1 MIRFWT
7 ILCACIAVGLLES
20 NAQTSDTL
28 YLTDFQSIVLNHY
41 PLIKKADLYNEISEA
56 YLLKGKGTLDPKF
69 YSDYDRKDFKNIN
82 YFSRWYSEVKIPTA
96 LPVDFSVGYENNSG
110 AFLSNEATV
119 PSNGLLYGSL
129 NISLLRG
136 LMFDEQ
142 RYNLQAA
149 ELSAEKSQ
157 IDNKILL
164 REINFQALTTYI
176 EWAAAYY
183 NFLRY
188 QEYESAIILRHQN
201 IISLYENGD
210 KPAIDTIESRVNW
223 NTATKEKLSAYNYYL
238 QKRQK
243 LNLFLW
249 DDEANPVMLN
259 NNVLPQSINSVATL
273 LREYSIIDDPNWSK
287 DPLIRKQQNQIQAID
302 LENRLVNEMLKPQLD
317 VKLNTIYNLG
327 EDNLQLVYSI
337 NDYKL
342 GAALE
347 IPLRNRKAKGE
358 IQLNNAIKE
367 QIRLDQEYYESKLR
381 YDYLQLFDRQAN
393 NDRLIANATNKIQN
407 SQLLYD
413 AESLKFQL
421 GESSI
426 FLLNQRE
433 RKLLESK
440 IEAIKAYK
448 AQSLVLSQLYYLEIG
463 QQ

>member
-1 MIRFWT
+1 MIRLWT
-7 ILCACIAVGLLES
+7 IVFLGLVMGQDEM
-20 NAQTSDTL
+20 NAQATDTL
-28 YLTDFQSIVLNHY
+28 YLKDFQSLVLNHY
-41 PLIKKADLYNEISEA
+41 PLIKKADLYTEISEA
-56 YLLKGKGTLDPKF
+56 YLLKGAGALDPKVI
-69 YSDYDRKDFKNIN
+69 SDYDRKDFKDTN

-96 LPVDFSVGYENNSG
+96 FPIDFSVGYETNSG
-110 AFLSNEATV
+110 TFLNNDASV
-119 PSNGLLYGSL
+119 PDNGLVYGTL

-157 IDNKILL
+157 IDNKLLL
-164 REINFQALTTYI
+164 REINFQALIAYI

-183 NFLRY
+183 SFLRY
-188 QEYESAIILRHQN
+188 QEYEAAVILRHEN

-223 NTATKEKLSAYNYYL
+223 HTATKERLSAYNYYL

-249 DDEANPVMLN
+249 DSGANPVMLN
-259 NNVLPQSINSVATL
+259 DNVIPQNINSIVTL
-273 LREYSIIDDPNWSK
+273 LKEYSIIIDPNWSK
-287 DPLIRKQQNQIQAID
+287 DPLVRKQLNQIQAFD
-302 LENRLVNEMLKPQLD
+302 LENKLVNEMLKPQLD
-317 VKLNTIYNLG
+317 VKFNTIYNLG
-327 EDNLQLVYSI
+327 EDDLQLAYSL

-342 GAALE
+342 GATLE

-358 IQLNNAIKE
+358 IQLNNALRD
-367 QIRLDQEYYESKLR
+367 QIRLDQEYYEAKLN
-381 YDYLQLFDRQAN
+381 YDYLQLFDRQVIH
-393 NDRLIANATNKIQN
+393 DRLIANANDKVQN
-407 SQLLYD
+407 SQILYD
-413 AESLKFQL
+413 AETLKFQL
-421 GESSI
+421 GESSV

-433 RKLLESK
+433 RKLLEAK

-448 AQSLVLSQLYYLEIG
+448 GQSLILSELYYLEIG